1 MSMDKI
7 FEKYK
12 KPRISYSEF
21 KEKNYNNLYKFNNT
35 EKIKNKSKLK
45 LCIGVII
52 IIFVFSLGFMLRGGN
67 EPKEK
72 VIVNF
77 IVEGVSYEVEI
88 ENGSLINKELIPLSN
103 KELVLELYYDEKME
117 REYNFETIEDDIIIY
132 VKVIKNNIDDIVEI
146 NVENDINNITN
157 MNTGSL
163 NQMTYLFY
171 NKIERI
177 NRAVS
182 SFYKAELNYN
192 NYYVL
197 CGYMKEES
205 YIPDR
210 WRNLHYGNRVW
221 KTFKNIEEIEY
232 SYEDMILSDVY
243 LISNIIVFEDIVSNE
258 KIEKK
263 YKYYEDITKEY
274 LNAEKFNKDFTNIVF
289 LLWYNKNLN
298 EQENVFFTEWN
309 YELSYNIVCD
319 NNSEVYIIFDNEVVY
334 ENESYNVLKK
344 EFNEYYEILKSN
356 FIYDESLNESVQNN
370 KGENYIITKVK
381 INIVDILKII
391 EEGK

>member
-7 FEKYK
+7 FEEYK
-12 KPRISYSEF
+12 KPKISYSEF

-35 EKIKNKSKLK
+35 KRIKNHSRIK